1 MRNVAVVQLMST
13 EDVDL
18 NMVMIERFVQEA
30 AEAGADFITIPENAL
45 FLRINP
51 TSRAPVQPLT
61 GPLMGRL
68 RALAERTGVTLL
80 VGSFPEE
87 GPDPEHCHN
96 TSVLIDGTQPDAPVV
111 ASYRKIHLFD
121 IEITGKECHRESDTI
136 AAGDALVVAPVG
148 GIPTGLSICYDLR
161 FPALYQGLVE
171 LGARVITVP
180 AAFTEYTGKEHWLTL
195 LRARAIETQTYIV
208 APNQYGHHGG
218 KRKSYGKSTIIDPW
232 GIPLCVAPDRPGWVM
247 ARLDFDYQDEVRSS
261 LPCLQH
267 KRPLKVRG

>member
-1 MRNVAVVQLMST
+1 MSSPVIVVSAVISVAVAQ
-13 EDVDL
+13 D
-18 NMVMIERFVQEA
+18 
-30 AEAGADFITIPENAL
+30 
-45 FLRINP
+45 
-51 TSRAPVQPLT
+51 
-61 GPLMGRL
+61 
-68 RALAERTGVTLL
+68 ALAATTGVTLL

-87 GPDPEHCHN
+87 GPDPEHYHN

-121 IEITGKECHRESDTI
+121 IDIVGKESHRESDTI

-148 GIPTGLSICYDLR
+148 GVTTGLSICYDLR
-161 FPALYQGLVE
+161 FPALYQGLVD

-195 LRARAIETQTYIV
+195 LKARAIETQTYIV

-232 GIPLCVAPDRPGWVM
+232 GIPLCLAPDRPGWVM
-247 ARLDFDYQDEVRSS
+247 ARLDFDYQDEVRAS

-267 KRPLKVRG
+267 RRPLNAGE